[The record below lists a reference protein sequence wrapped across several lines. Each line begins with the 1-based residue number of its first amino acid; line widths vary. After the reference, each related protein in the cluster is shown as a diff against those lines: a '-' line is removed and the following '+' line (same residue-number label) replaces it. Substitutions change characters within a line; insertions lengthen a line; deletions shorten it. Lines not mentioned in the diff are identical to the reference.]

1 MEELAQLQARNTQL
15 RQEIAK
21 MKEII
26 RRAGADTPD
35 LAEQLESRN
44 REVVQAYENLKRLK
58 TQETEVQMRR
68 IELEGRLDTF
78 RANFQELQNQ
88 IVTTP
93 TTTKPQP
100 QP

>member
-78 RANFQELQNQ
+78 RANFQELQDQ

>member
-78 RANFQELQNQ
+78 RTNFQELQNQ